1 MNSWSSGP
9 EDGLTLVEMLAAMAI
24 LAIGLMAT
32 ALAFQYALSGIENGR
47 GETMAT
53 FLVEAKIEELK
64 SIALV
69 DWTHIALRA
78 GTTTDY
84 CEAGGRCSPTAAA
97 LAYRRDTTV
106 TDSPGGACTGR
117 CKVVRVAVHYRPLS
131 SAGQLDQER
140 RVDVVTMFVAR
151 T

>member
-1 MNSWSSGP
+1 MNSCRSGP
-9 EDGLTLVEMLAAMAI
+9 EGGLTLVEILVAMAI
-24 LAIGLMAT
+24 LAVGLMAT

-64 SIALV
+64 SAALV
-69 DWTHIALRA
+69 DWTHNALTA
-78 GTTTDY
+78 GTTTEY
-84 CEAGGRCSPTAAA
+84 CQADGRCSPTAAS
-97 LAYRRDTTV
+97 LTYRRDTTV
-106 TDSPGGACTGR
+106 TDSPGGTCTGR
-117 CKVVRVAVHYRPLS
+117 CKLVRVAVHYRPLS

-140 RVDVVTMFVAR
+140 RVDVLTMFVAR